1 MLLNVFGMALDIA
14 NFRIS
19 ALQNAVHPIRA
30 TDTRFLNPSV
40 VALHSLEVVPVN
52 VGFTGLDLV
61 DRVGCPVEAL
71 GEDSRSQAHRAVVA
85 HFNGILQVLEGHNW
99 QNRPEDFVL
108 NSGTFLGD
116 VGQNGWFVEE
126 ALAFHW
132 LTTNN
137 DLGPFLNGLLDLAVD
152 LFEGRLVNQR
162 AHANVRVL
170 NGVTSANNL
179 SGVRPDGSAHF
190 TEDGHQVDDMFD
202 QSSFTTTT
210 VVRER
215 NAVKVP
221 KDLDLRKLGPL
232 GCGYVTG
239 SGTVFNTL
247 KPEPGSTI
255 AVTGTGAVGLAAM
268 MAGKISGCTK
278 VIAIDRVPERLALA
292 KELGATDAINTND
305 QDMVKAIQD
314 LTDGKGVDYIVDTTG
329 VTKVMEDAIQAL
341 AQGGVLAAIAVTAQH
356 IDVNTWNDLCPADRT
371 IVGVNMG
378 DSIPQVDIPR
388 LIEFYK
394 LGMFDFDKTEKFYD
408 FDQINEA
415 NADSVSGKTIKPVL
429 IIDKDYQPGD

>member
-1 MLLNVFGMALDIA
+1 MKIKAAVVDKKGAKFDIRDDVELA
-14 NFRIS
+14 EMQPDD
-19 ALQNAVHPIRA
+19 LQVHMVA
-30 TDTRFLNPSV
+30 TGIC
-40 VALHSLEVVPVN
+40 HS
-52 VGFTGLDLV
+52 D
-61 DRVGCPVEAL
+61 EAL
-71 GEDSRSQAHRAVVA
+71 RKGDAEIGYPIILGHEGS
-85 HFNGILQVLEGHNW
+85 GIVEKVGS
-99 QNRPEDFVL
+99 EVKDFKPGDHVILSFYGCGNCINCLKGKPTKCL
-108 NSGTFLGD
+108 NY
-116 VGQNGWFVEE
+116 
-126 ALAFHW
+126 A
-132 LTTNN
+132 
-137 DLGPFLNGLLDLAVD
+137 
-152 LFEGRLVNQR
+152 
-162 AHANVRVL
+162 
-170 NGVTSANNL
+170 ANNL

-278 VIAIDRVPERLALA
+278 VIAIDRVPERLELA

-305 QDMVKAIQD
+305 RDMVKA
-314 LTDGKGVDYIVDTTG
+314 V
-329 VTKVMEDAIQAL
+329 QAL